1 MEVIGFLF
9 DIKLSAGGR
18 ILRRQL
24 VKRRVKQVLY
34 DILIVGGGP
43 AGLTA
48 GIYGARGGRKV
59 ALIERAVPG
68 GQAFLTNEIENY
80 PGFPKGISGPELMQ
94 AFQEQAERFGVE
106 IITGNIQRVQLDGE
120 EKLLIGE
127 DGSQYRGRSV
137 IIASG
142 AQPKKLGVPGEEEFR
157 GRGVSYC
164 ATCDGAFFRN
174 KKVAVVGGGDAAV
187 EEAIF
192 LTRFARQVV
201 IIHRR
206 NRLRAVD
213 ILQKRAMAN
222 EKIDFRWDTVVKEIS
237 GQDKLASLKLKN
249 VKTGEEFEEAFD
261 GLFVFIGTVPNTEFL
276 QGALALDEEGWII
289 TNSYLGTSQKGVFA
303 AGDVRNTLFRQVATA
318 VGDGAI
324 AAASAEHY
332 LAGL

>member
-1 MEVIGFLF
+1 MFYDL
-9 DIKLSAGGR
+9 L
-18 ILRRQL
+18 IL
-24 VKRRVKQVLY
+24 
-34 DILIVGGGP
+34 GGGP

-80 PGFPKGISGPELMQ
+80 PGFPKGVSGPELMQ
-94 AFQEQAERFGVE
+94 AFQEQAERFGVK
-106 IITGNIQRVQLDGE
+106 IIMADIQEVELEGH
-120 EKLLIGE
+120 EKALIGE
-127 DGSQYRGRSV
+127 DGNRYRASSV
-137 IIASG
+137 IIATG
-142 AQPKKLGVPGEEEFR
+142 AQPKKLEVPGEEDFR

-174 KKVAVVGGGDAAV
+174 KKVAVVGGGDSAV

-192 LTRFARQVV
+192 LTRFASQVV

-206 NRLRAVD
+206 DRLRAVD

-222 EKIDFRWDTVVKEIS
+222 EKIDFRWDTVVTEIT
-237 GQDKLASLKLKN
+237 GEAKLTSLKLKN
-249 VKTGEEFEEAFD
+249 VKTGQEFEEAFD
-261 GLFVFIGTVPNTEFL
+261 GLFIFVGTVPNTGFL
-276 QGALALDEEGWII
+276 KGTLALDKEGWII
-289 TNSYLGTSQKGVFA
+289 TNSSLGTSLKGVFA

-318 VGDGAI
+318 VGDGAT

-332 LAGL
+332 LAGM